1 MTTRPVDITT
11 STSETATDISFVFN
25 YPIINSQEIQ
35 VRTVQDTSSNTNI
48 GLNGLQIKY
57 NDNKNTNVVLF
68 NNNSYSFNSFYISKG
83 ADITTGTEYD
93 YSVIIKNKNSKPNKN
108 DNLYILIPFDSN
120 DNNLSDTPND
130 FSTLKSTINT
140 YSTDISTNNN
150 NYINIGNLNLNLNE
164 IINTDDTFYTYTLDN
179 DTFISLPS
187 SIVSLNMSDPS
198 FEQFYSEITDAS
210 VSANATTATINTSS
224 NFPMNMDLNI
234 YGSEENIYI
243 DCSPVADGS
252 QEQIIREKKVY
263 SIKPLINVKSLG
275 DAGNALLFTF
285 ILVIVCIFCFLI
297 YRNVDTISSG
307 MKTAAT
313 LGSAAGSA
321 AGNAAG
327 SAATSAKSLGMPPL
341 KFTIITIRTIVE
353 PLIKSIFLRKFKIP
367 IQDIQNIDENINIT
381 EILELDELK
390 FDYINYKN
398 WKFDYINYD
407 NTKNSFPPPKTLGI
421 IGLLLVVGLF
431 LMVIIN
437 VYTDLINMNSK
448 EKKPKI
454 ISAKMISYGWI
465 LIALYIGFCATW
477 FFLIPLIIPSIM
489 KNIVGSLQYLGKSIS
504 EIDIT
509 NKLKNIAKSVCLS
522 IICALLFIP
531 GFYVFGK
538 VSTITFVSYLLFII
552 LLSAG
557 NFILF
562 RGAAYISFPI
572 WLIFIALGAAVIFG
586 GLVK

>member
-25 YPIINSQEIQ
+25 YPIINSEEIQ

-210 VSANATTATINTSS
+210 VTANETDATINTSS
-224 NFPMNMDLNI
+224 NFPMNMNLNI

-263 SIKPLINVKSLG
+263 SIKPLINIKTLG
-275 DAGNALLFTF
+275 DNNTALLFTF
-285 ILVIVCIFCFLI
+285 ILILVIAITSYALLKYKDLVNFITINDKMGLSQIFKVYVKQYNNGSKKNSGGILFSLFMFFLFI
-297 YRNVDTISSG
+297 LFITSVISIFNIIDGKDTMINQTVLLTIFVITLVLGLFTYFVQSG
-307 MKTAAT
+307 MVIEFMKSFTDSKQ
-313 LGSAAGSA
+313 GKD
-321 AGNAAG
+321 
-327 SAATSAKSLGMPPL
+327 ATSN
-341 KFTIITIRTIVE
+341 
-353 PLIKSIFLRKFKIP
+353 
-367 IQDIQNIDENINIT
+367 QNIDVNARQSRLQMIGIAITLFLVVLGIVIGVYAVTDKINMGENPVQWAMLIISMVAILVIYWFAYSTEQENIRQDKIKLG
-381 EILELDELK
+381 EI
-390 FDYINYKN
+390 KN
-398 WKFDYINYD
+398 
-407 NTKNSFPPPKTLGI
+407 TLRENPRHNGWQQ
-421 IGLLLVVGLF
+421 
-431 LMVIIN
+431 N
-437 VYTDLINMNSK
+437 
-448 EKKPKI
+448 KI
-454 ISAKMISYGWI
+454 
-465 LIALYIGFCATW
+465 
-477 FFLIPLIIPSIM
+477 
-489 KNIVGSLQYLGKSIS
+489 
-504 EIDIT
+504 
-509 NKLKNIAKSVCLS
+509 NKL
-522 IICALLFIP
+522 
-531 GFYVFGK
+531 
-538 VSTITFVSYLLFII
+538 
-552 LLSAG
+552 
-557 NFILF
+557 
-562 RGAAYISFPI
+562 
-572 WLIFIALGAAVIFG
+572 
-586 GLVK
+586 